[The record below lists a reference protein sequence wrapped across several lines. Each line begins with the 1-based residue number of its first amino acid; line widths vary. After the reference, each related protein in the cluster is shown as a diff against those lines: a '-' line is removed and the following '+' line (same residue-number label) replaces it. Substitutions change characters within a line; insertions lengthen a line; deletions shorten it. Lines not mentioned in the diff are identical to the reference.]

1 MGSPLYRQEQEWNRQ
16 GVTLSRQTMSNWLL
30 RCSDVWLAP
39 IYGVLR
45 KLLLARDLL
54 HADETETQV
63 LHEPG
68 KAPQSKSYMW
78 LYRTGSD
85 VEHPIE
91 LSNNRVEQSIWHKA
105 I

>member
-1 MGSPLYRQEQEWNRQ
+1 MKKFLFALLMLCSIAV
-16 GVTLSRQTMSNWLL
+16 GV
-30 RCSDVWLAP
+30 
-39 IYGVLR
+39 
-45 KLLLARDLL
+45 LL

-91 LSNNRVEQSIWHKA
+91 LSNNRVERSIWHKA